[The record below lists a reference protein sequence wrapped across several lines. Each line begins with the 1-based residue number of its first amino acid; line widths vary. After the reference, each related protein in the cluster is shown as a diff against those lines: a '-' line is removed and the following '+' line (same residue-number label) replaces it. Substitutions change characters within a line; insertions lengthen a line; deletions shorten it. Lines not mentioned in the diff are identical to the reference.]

1 MSIVRHVYIDSRS
14 RATGTPANASF
25 ILSRGL
31 HGLSQ
36 IHIRSFSFS
45 NMIYNIDE
53 FNNKLM
59 VASNTTTI
67 TIILP
72 PKFYTTSEFVT
83 ALNQQILLLH
93 MTEGTMVTLQ
103 NNTLTWTLQFGY
115 RLLGGSMSDVIGMF
129 LPSLSGTFETTLT
142 LSSPQAISV
151 VCREVQSQAE
161 NITVQKNLIG
171 FTPLLIT
178 SLDKGY
184 GMLEVYEPQTRY
196 IENFSVRDTDRLS
209 FLLCDPRTGRILSE
223 ITSWS
228 LILQI
233 VSK

>member
-1 MSIVRHVYIDSRS
+1 M
-14 RATGTPANASF
+14 
-25 ILSRGL
+25 
-31 HGLSQ
+31 
-36 IHIRSFSFS
+36 
-45 NMIYNIDE
+45 
-53 FNNKLM
+53 
-59 VASNTTTI
+59 
-67 TIILP
+67 
-72 PKFYTTSEFVT
+72 
-83 ALNQQILLLH
+83 
-93 MTEGTMVTLQ
+93 MTEGVAVSVQ
-103 NNTLTWTLQFGY
+103 NNTLMWNMRFGY
-115 RLLGGSMSDVIGMF
+115 RLLGGPMSDVIGMF
-129 LPSLSGTFETTLT
+129 QISLTGTFETTLT

-151 VCREVQSQAE
+151 ICREVQSQAE

-184 GMLEVYEPQTRY
+184 GLLEVYEPQTRY
-196 IENFSVRDTDRLS
+196 IENFSIRDTDRLS